1 MFALKHKETGEFAGF
16 RYSSNGDAEF
26 STSIEFT
33 LKKGKYTNNM
43 WVVKDRR
50 IAENAANN
58 TSEWYNADFETP
70 VNEWAGEWEVVELTK
85 YNNEV
90 L

>member
-1 MFALKHKETGEFAGF
+1 
-16 RYSSNGDAEF
+16 
-26 STSIEFT
+26 
-33 LKKGKYTNNM
+33 M